1 MGFFLNHENEEQ
13 KLFVFHEN
21 KHKWIRIREDVVKWV
36 NEQIPEWNEAQPEWW
51 DARRKA
57 MVPDW
62 AVHDKEVLK
71 SIRSEEVVKVQEQR
85 RKSIVNTA
93 KETETVQPPH
103 NAGAIR
109 RRTILADAKKL
120 ASEND

>member
-1 MGFFLNHENEEQ
+1 MNEEQ

-57 MVPDW
+57 IVPDW

-71 SIRSEEVVKVQEQR
+71 
-85 RKSIVNTA
+85 
-93 KETETVQPPH
+93 
-103 NAGAIR
+103 
-109 RRTILADAKKL
+109 
-120 ASEND
+120 

>member
-71 SIRSEEVVKVQEQR
+71 SIRSEEVVKVQEQG
-85 RKSIVNTA
+85 RKSIINTA
-93 KETETVQPPH
+93 KANV
-103 NAGAIR
+103 
-109 RRTILADAKKL
+109 KKV
-120 ASEND
+120 API